1 MAAMDTRNNL
11 LAAALK
17 VLEEEGEAQFSTRA
31 ICAIANVTAPTLYHH
46 FSNADG
52 LLSAAIAEAFRQFL
66 ESKKAAVNSPDPE
79 TALRQGW
86 DDYVRFAAAR
96 PRLYAAMMTRV
107 LKGGTLPAA
116 EQGAAL
122 LTRRIQAI
130 AAEGRLVQS
139 VEAAADVVWASANAA
154 ALLFVT
160 AQLRNATRPDP
171 VVIDELRERTM
182 QALLTPRKK
191 AKAK

>member
-1 MAAMDTRNNL
+1 MAGMDTRSTL

-46 FSNADG
+46 FGNADG

-107 LKGGTLPAA
+107 LKGGTLAAA

-122 LTRRIQAI
+122 LTQRIQAI

-139 VEAAADVVWASANAA
+139 VEATADLVWASANAA
-154 ALLFVT
+154 ALLFAT
-160 AQLRNATRPDP
+160 AQLRNAARPDP

-182 QALLTPRKK
+182 QAILTPRKK

>member
-1 MAAMDTRNNL
+1 MDTRNTL

>member
-1 MAAMDTRNNL
+1 MDTRDAL

-17 VLEEEGEAQFSTRA
+17 VLEEDGEAQFSTRNV
-31 ICAIANVTAPTLYHH
+31 CALANVTAPTFYYHYG
-46 FSNADG
+46 SADK

-66 ESKKAAVNSPDPE
+66 ESKRAAVKSSDPA

-96 PRLYAAMMTRV
+96 PRLYAAMITRV
-107 LKGGTLPAA
+107 LDGATIPAA

-122 LTRRIQAI
+122 LVARIQAI
-130 AAEGRLVQS
+130 AARGRLAMTIK
-139 VEAAADVVWASANAA
+139 AAADLAWASANAA

-160 AQLRNATRPDP
+160 AQTRKTARPDP
-171 VVIDELRERTM
+171 AVIEGLREQTM
-182 QALLTPRKK
+182 QTILKPKTKERKK
-191 AKAK
+191 

>member
-1 MAAMDTRNNL
+1 MAGMDTRDTL

-139 VEAAADVVWASANAA
+139 VEAAADLVWASANAA

>member
-1 MAAMDTRNNL
+1 MAAMDTRNTL

>member
-1 MAAMDTRNNL
+1 MARMDTRETL

-31 ICAIANVTAPTLYHH
+31 ICTIANVTAPTLYHH

-66 ESKKAAVNSPDPE
+66 ESKKAAVNSPEPE

-116 EQGAAL
+116 EQGAAV
-122 LTRRIQAI
+122 LTQRIQAI

-139 VEAAADVVWASANAA
+139 VEAAADLVWASANAA

-160 AQLRNATRPDP
+160 AQLRNAARPDP

-182 QALLTPRKK
+182 QALLTPRKE

>member
-1 MAAMDTRNNL
+1 
-11 LAAALK
+11 
-17 VLEEEGEAQFSTRA
+17 
-31 ICAIANVTAPTLYHH
+31 
-46 FSNADG
+46 
-52 LLSAAIAEAFRQFL
+52 LSAAIAEAFRQFL

-122 LTRRIQAI
+122 LTQRIQAI

-139 VEAAADVVWASANAA
+139 VEVAADLVWASANAA

-160 AQLRNATRPDP
+160 AQLRNAARPDP

>member
-1 MAAMDTRNNL
+1 
-11 LAAALK
+11 
-17 VLEEEGEAQFSTRA
+17 
-31 ICAIANVTAPTLYHH
+31 
-46 FSNADG
+46 
-52 LLSAAIAEAFRQFL
+52 
-66 ESKKAAVNSPDPE
+66 
-79 TALRQGW
+79 
-86 DDYVRFAAAR
+86 
-96 PRLYAAMMTRV
+96 MMTRV

-122 LTRRIQAI
+122 LTQRIQAI

-139 VEAAADVVWASANAA
+139 VEVAADLVWASANAA

-160 AQLRNATRPDP
+160 AQLRNAARPDP